1 MRIGLL
7 VTLVAL
13 AVAAGCGGSSED
25 GSSPSASEEPAASAP
40 QPPGTRLTRE
50 QYFAAVRRIADGPG
64 SRASEL
70 FQTLVSDQPKEECAE
85 AARRFEQELDSVVDE
100 AAALSPPRHVAKLHR
115 RFLVAA
121 RVAIDGVRPALAR
134 AQAGTLPCGEKLN
147 EAIYGRP
154 TTAPAEA
161 VVEEIEANGYV
172 IFGQ

>member
-7 VTLVAL
+7 VPLVAL

-40 QPPGTRLTRE
+40 LTKE

-70 FQTLVSDQPKEECAE
+70 FQTLVSHQPKEECAE
-85 AARRFEQELDSVVDE
+85 AARRFEQELDSIVDE
-100 AAALSPPRHVAKLHR
+100 AAALSPPANVARLHE
-115 RFLVAA
+115 RFLVTWRA
-121 RVAIDGVRPALAR
+121 AIDGVRPALAGAR
-134 AQAGTLPCGEKLN
+134 AGTLPCGEKLN
-147 EAIYGRP
+147 EAIHGRP

-161 VVEEIEANGYV
+161 VVEKIEAHGYV